1 MGELK
6 ALPAPSELSPS
17 VLSFLDRQLY
27 NNETLAQAPD
37 LVTDLQNQCHELNLS
52 LLDLNRSL
60 GHTLLS
66 HSSFSD
72 RLHGLLGDVNGK
84 LVGLESL
91 TRALSS
97 TQGLGI
103 ADGVLGKELS
113 SLAKEVARMETVRM
127 YAETT
132 MKLDSMVGDIE
143 DAVSSAIN
151 KNLRKYSPAQSS
163 EDARLLAI
171 KTLKLTEDILVS
183 VSKTRPQ
190 WTHLVSAVDHRV
202 DRALAILRPQAI
214 ADHRSLLASLG
225 WPPPLSSVTVAGDTT
240 KSTESQNPLFT
251 MQGKLKQQYC
261 ENFLALCSLQEL
273 QRRRKSRQLEGYN
286 REVSLQQPLWA
297 IEELVNPI
305 SLAAQ
310 GHFSKWVD
318 KPEFIFVLTYKI
330 TRDYIDSMDEV
341 LQPLV
346 DEARL
351 VGYSCREEWISS
363 IVSSLS
369 TYLAKE
375 IFPNY
380 ISQLDEDS
388 DTGIQSQARI
398 AWLHLVDLMISFDKR
413 IKSLVE
419 QSGLLLSF
427 DENENMQ
434 RISSLAVFCD
444 RPDWLDLW
452 AEMELSDA
460 LAKLQMEVDNERN
473 WSDKIPAAALPSSS
487 EHSKS
492 PAISTVFIKH
502 LSSLVY
508 RCRSLPT
515 ISLRSRFFKLAGS
528 PIIAKF
534 LRCVL
539 IRCQEAEGLTALT
552 DDDALIKVANSINAA
567 RYFESILKEWREDM
581 FFLEMGSVSDGQL
594 GVLDGDGDGDVDG
607 LLESR
612 STGIIDQE
620 IRNLEEFR
628 QEWVE
633 KISTVILRGF
643 DAESRDYI
651 KNKKQWKEKCEDG
664 WTVSRL
670 LVGALDYLAGKM
682 STLEEN
688 LNGIDFVFL
697 WRTLAAGVDRFLF
710 NGIMMS
716 NVQFNDVGVKRFG
729 DDMEVL
735 FGIFRSWCLRPEGFF
750 PKISES
756 MRLLKMKEEQLKS
769 SLVGGQAWM
778 KENGL
783 KHLSTIEADRI
794 VKSRML

>member
-1 MGELK
+1 M
-6 ALPAPSELSPS
+6 
-17 VLSFLDRQLY
+17 
-27 NNETLAQAPD
+27 
-37 LVTDLQNQCHELNLS
+37 
-52 LLDLNRSL
+52 
-60 GHTLLS
+60 
-66 HSSFSD
+66 
-72 RLHGLLGDVNGK
+72 
-84 LVGLESL
+84 
-91 TRALSS
+91 
-97 TQGLGI
+97 
-103 ADGVLGKELS
+103 
-113 SLAKEVARMETVRM
+113 
-127 YAETT
+127 
-132 MKLDSMVGDIE
+132 
-143 DAVSSAIN
+143 
-151 KNLRKYSPAQSS
+151 
-163 EDARLLAI
+163 
-171 KTLKLTEDILVS
+171 
-183 VSKTRPQ
+183 
-190 WTHLVSAVDHRV
+190 SAVDHRV

-214 ADHRSLLASLG
+214 ADHRSLLTSLG
-225 WPPPLSSVTVAGDTT
+225 WPPPLSTVTVTGDATNF
-240 KSTESQNPLFT
+240 SESQNPLFT

-286 REVSLQQPLWA
+286 RESILQHPLWA

-310 GHFSKWVD
+310 GHFAKWVD

-330 TRDYIDSMDEV
+330 TRDYVDSMDEV

-363 IVSSLS
+363 MVSSLS
-369 TYLAKE
+369 TYLSKE

-380 ISQLDEDS
+380 ITQLDQ
-388 DTGIQSQARI
+388 DTDADIQSQARI
-398 AWLHLVDLMISFDKR
+398 SWLHLVDLMISFDKR
-413 IKSLVE
+413 IKSLIE

-427 DENENMQ
+427 DENGNMQ

-460 LAKLQMEVDNERN
+460 LAKLQTEVDNERN
-473 WSDKIPAAALPSSS
+473 WSDKVPAAALSSSS

-492 PAISTVFIKH
+492 PAVSTAFIKH
-502 LSSLVY
+502 LSSLIY
-508 RCRSLPT
+508 RCRSLPS
-515 ISLRSRFFKLAGS
+515 ISLRSRYFKLACS

-534 LRCVL
+534 LSCVL

-552 DDDALIKVANSINAA
+552 DDDALVKVANSINAA
-567 RYFESILKEWREDM
+567 RYFESILKEWCEDM
-581 FFLEMGSVSDGQL
+581 FFLEMGSAFDDQRR
-594 GVLDGDGDGDVDG
+594 VLDSDADIAG
-607 LLESR
+607 LLESQ
-612 STGIIDQE
+612 STGIIDPE

-628 QEWVE
+628 REWVE
-633 KISTVILRGF
+633 KLSTVILRGF
-643 DAESRDYI
+643 DAQGRDYV

-670 LVGALDYLAGKM
+670 LIGALDYLQGKM
-682 STLEEN
+682 LILEKS
-688 LNGIDFVFL
+688 LNTIDFVSL

-710 NGIMMS
+710 NGVLMS
-716 NVQFNDVGVKRFG
+716 NVQFNDVGVKRFC

-769 SLVGGQAWM
+769 SLVGGETWM
-778 KENGL
+778 KKNGL
-783 KHLSTIEADRI
+783 KHLSTTEADRI
-794 VKSRML
+794 VKSRIL